1 MVEESGVDLLNGMI
15 KEVVGGL
22 VAGFHFVLHKYFY
35 FSPFFVFV
43 VSSNVREVRCEVGWK
58 VVGGGGFEF
67 SRENERWVHFFWGLM
82 MGWCFWYSRKINT

>member
-15 KEVVGGL
+15 KEVVGGM

-43 VSSNVREVRCEVGWK
+43 VSSNVRRLGVGWK
-58 VVGGGGFEF
+58 VGGGFEF
-67 SRENERWVHFFWGLM
+67 SRENEKGVQFFLGVDVG
-82 MGWCFWYSRKINT
+82 GWCFWYSRKINT